1 MPNRMFKNSYQRRSM
16 TANHSTFRS
25 TIFSSVCFAALL
37 SVALPAKAL
46 VLTYNSWA
54 PEWDTSEATGNPDQT
69 LSVQTSESGA
79 ATSTAQSLIFVV
91 LDKHFAGTGN
101 SGNPVWTPVGQ
112 FGSDGTFKR
121 PSTSVPLGLYSQR
134 FDYSLPVAA
143 DQATPSTYGT
153 TYTWNNTVRLE
164 SFGSF
169 YLDNSKGS
177 YFLDNYKAWDWSNCT
192 FCGPDNLVSFT
203 GPPFSSGTASY
214 VPHLDKCFERYC
226 VDMFDTTIAFPAF
239 NITFGSSG
247 ITGTMKLSANVVQR
261 PSGYNGWS
269 VFSSGQI
276 ILEIPDGQTPQ
287 PAGSVPEPAALSLLL
302 AGLGG
307 LGLLRRRA
315 AQKRP
320 ATAP

>member
-1 MPNRMFKNSYQRRSM
+1 MSQSLYRRLSLL
-16 TANHSTFRS
+16 ANQSIIRS
-25 TIFSSVCFAALL
+25 AMFSSVCFAALL

-46 VLTYNSWA
+46 VLTYDSWKA
-54 PEWDTSEATGNPDQT
+54 VWDTSEATGNPDQT
-69 LSVQTSESGA
+69 RLVQTSGSGA
-79 ATSTAQSLIFVV
+79 ATNTAQSLIFVT
-91 LDKHFAGTGN
+91 LDKHFAGGN
-101 SGNPVWTPVGQ
+101 RGNPVWTPVGQ

-121 PSTSVPLGLYSQR
+121 PSNSVPLGLYSQR

-169 YLDNSKGS
+169 YLDNSEGS
-177 YFLDNYKAWDWSNCT
+177 NFLDNYTGWDWSNCT

-203 GPPFSSGTASY
+203 GPPFFSGTASY
-214 VPHLDKCFERYC
+214 VPDLTKCFSAHYC
-226 VDMFDTTIAFPAF
+226 VDMFDNVIAFPAF

-315 AQKRP
+315 AQKEP